1 MTVKDI
7 MEYVMH
13 TPENTNGV
21 ILRQMLNELA
31 TVDEDAIIKQ
41 YVQSLVALGENE
53 IYATEAEDGQMPEN
67 RVFYIYDQTTGL
79 LKKVVGTA
87 GI

>member
-53 IYATEAEDGQMPEN
+53 IYATDKEHGLMPEN
-67 RVFYIYDQTTGL
+67 RVFYIYDEATGL

>member
-1 MTVKDI
+1 MTVKEI
-7 MEYVMH
+7 VEYVMH

-41 YVQSLVALGENE
+41 YVQSLVGLNE
-53 IYATEAEDGQMPEN
+53 YESYATDEEAGQMPRN
-67 RVFYIYDQTTGL
+67 MVFYVYDKTTGL
-79 LKKVVGTA
+79 LKKVVGA
-87 GI
+87 GAG

>member
-53 IYATEAEDGQMPEN
+53 IYATEEEDGQMPEH
-67 RVFYIYDQTTGL
+67 RVFYIYDEATGL

>member
-53 IYATEAEDGQMPEN
+53 IYATDEEHGLMPEN
-67 RVFYIYDQTTGL
+67 RVFYIYDEATGL